1 MPNEMNGDR
10 GALLPGRTG
19 TATLIV
25 AEAHTAPKLGSGRAP
40 VFGSPAMVAL
50 IEAAAVA
57 CVEDQLPAGQETLGI
72 HLDVEHIAATPA
84 GLSVTATAELIEVSG
99 RKLVFKVEA
108 RDDTRTDRSRTPYA
122 HRRRHRALP
131 RQSGGKTA
139 GLSNTFVP
147 SHLRRNRPYCGQ
159 TPCARP
165 AKFRTMKG
173 NQAISLLCN
182 SGRVRCAQFSRP
194 L

>member
-1 MPNEMNGDR
+1 MSNEMNGDR

-19 TATLIV
+19 TATLVV

-57 CVEDQLPAGQETLGI
+57 CVEDDLPAGQETLGI
-72 HLDVEHIAATPA
+72 HLNVEHIAATPA

-108 RDDTRTDRSRTPYA
+108 RDTRELIGRGLHTRIVVDTARF
-122 HRRRHRALP
+122 RA
-131 RQSGGKTA
+131 KVA
-139 GLSNTFVP
+139 
-147 SHLRRNRPYCGQ
+147 
-159 TPCARP
+159 
-165 AKFRTMKG
+165 AKLQG
-173 NQAISLLCN
+173 
-182 SGRVRCAQFSRP
+182 
-194 L
+194 